1 MKEKILPI
9 LKSAVKNS
17 TFSER
22 TFSEVAESISKAA
35 TTAGIT
41 DEKLETFVKDMLPVF
56 TTFQGDANSQI
67 AEAVKKEKAAKSEPV
82 EPQPQKDPQPAKV
95 EDGKQLTAADIAAI
109 VAEANKPLLDKIN
122 LLETGSQRSALIQS
136 AKKQMV
142 EQYNIDEKLCDK
154 VINRIDIT
162 LETTAEDLAKNA
174 IQEYNELASSFGKG
188 QIEEGLPNAGGASKV
203 PTQSEIDAIL
213 NIM

>member
-22 TFSEVAESISKAA
+22 TFSEVADSISKAA

-41 DEKLETFVKDMLPVF
+41 DEKLETFVNDMLPLF

-67 AEAVKKEKAAKSEPV
+67 AEAVRKEKAAKSETV
-82 EPQPQKDPQPAKV
+82 EPKQDSQPAKV
-95 EDGKQLTAADIAAI
+95 EDGKPLTAADIAAI
-109 VAEANKPLLDKIN
+109 VAEANKPLQEKIS
-122 LLETGSQRSALIQS
+122 LLETGSQKSALIQT
-136 AKKQMV
+136 AKKQIM
-142 EQYNIDEKLCDK
+142 EQYDIDEKLCDK
-154 VINRIDIT
+154 VIKRIDIT
-162 LETTAEDLAKNA
+162 PETTAEDLAKNA

-188 QIEEGLPNAGGASKV
+188 QVGEGLPRADGAPKV
-203 PTQSEIDAIL
+203 PSQTEIDAIL

>member
-22 TFSEVAESISKAA
+22 TFSEVADSVSKAA

-41 DEKLETFVKDMLPVF
+41 DDKLETFVNALLPTF
-56 TTFQGDANSQI
+56 TTFQGDTNNQI
-67 AEAVKKEKAAKSEPV
+67 AEAVKKEKAAKSETP
-82 EPQPQKDPQPAKV
+82 EPKKEQPAKV
-95 EDGKQLTAADIAAI
+95 EEGKPLTAADIAAL
-109 VAEANKPLLDKIN
+109 VAEANKPLLEKIN
-122 LLETGSQRSALIQS
+122 LLEVGSQKSALIQT
-136 AKKQMV
+136 AKEQMMK
-142 EQYNIDEKLCDK
+142 QYNIDEKLCDK

-162 LETTAEDLAKNA
+162 PETTAEDLAKNA

-188 QIEEGLPNAGGASKV
+188 QIEEGLPNADGTSKV
-203 PTQSEIDAIL
+203 PTQAEIDAIL
-213 NIM
+213 ANM